1 MDKKTA
7 KRNLSKVEKF
17 YIEQN
22 CSNSTLEEISKD
34 IGCPQNIASSYYKEC
49 VDKAEKGDTIDKLM
63 NVNTKSGFAVM
74 TKEAS
79 EKGDATKTRKNQ
91 KAAEHIH
98 KIRQDK

>member
-1 MDKKTA
+1 MAKKTA

-34 IGCPQNIASSYYKEC
+34 IGCSQNIASSYYTEC
-49 VDKAEKGDTIDKLM
+49 LDKIEKADTIDKLM

-98 KIRQDK
+98 KIRQDR